1 MGWMDGAAGSLWAV
15 LVVTCLLLAVLV
27 VAASVS
33 LLRRPAQTAR
43 PDRHRLERDLAAGRI
58 TPQEYESQLAARDS
72 RQRSA

>member
-1 MGWMDGAAGSLWAV
+1 
-15 LVVTCLLLAVLV
+15 V

-72 RQRSA
+72 RPRSA